1 MDNRLILISQTISFL
16 ETVHA
21 VIIVFVASDE
31 IDLIEVE
38 ISKIFSQKK
47 NNFPVLQCED
57 SSKFTLKL
65 VLELGRSFILAF
77 GCKLI

>member
-47 NNFPVLQCED
+47 LNF
-57 SSKFTLKL
+57 SSTGQTISI
-65 VLELGRSFILAF
+65 LGGVASLNIM
-77 GCKLI
+77 